1 MPDYEIRIDATWN
14 VVHQVSASS
23 EDAVLAENPEVSK
36 VIDEMLT
43 KLSDLD
49 MVAEVEVEWAND

>member
-36 VIDEMLT
+36 EIDEMLT

>member
-1 MPDYEIRIDATWN
+1 
-14 VVHQVSASS
+14 VSASS
-23 EDAVLAENPEVSK
+23 EDAIWEENPEVSK

-49 MVAEVEVEWAND
+49 MASEVEVEWAND

>member
-1 MPDYEIRIDATWN
+1 MPDYEIRIDALWN

-23 EDAVLAENPEVSK
+23 EDAIWEENPEVSK

-49 MVAEVEVEWAND
+49 MASEVEVEWAND